1 MQNTEL
7 PGKLPTAP
15 GDVTNKRVLN
25 RTAQPPGIEGIMV
38 DFKSIQG
45 AISNLQAA
53 NELANTSVELRDIT
67 TLHAKTIAL
76 RKVILRA
83 QSSALRAQS
92 EQSTLLERIRQL
104 EQKIAD
110 IEAWNAERQKYQL
123 TEINPGQFVY
133 TLKEQAGSAEPT
145 HMLCANCYNHNE
157 KAILQTEIRYAGRR
171 TVFFCQNCGSDMFF
185 DRTDGRNVRY
195 RPPRLIRRPRSGE

>member
-1 MQNTEL
+1 
-7 PGKLPTAP
+7 
-15 GDVTNKRVLN
+15 
-25 RTAQPPGIEGIMV
+25 MV
-38 DFKSIQG
+38 DLKSIQG

-53 NELANTSVELRDIT
+53 NELANTSIGLRDIA

-104 EQKIAD
+104 EEKIA
-110 IEAWNAERQKYQL
+110 EAQAWNDEKQKYQL
-123 TEINPGQFVY
+123 TEINPGQFAY
-133 TLKEQAGSAEPT
+133 TLKEQTGTEPQ

-157 KAILQTEIRYAGRR
+157 KSILQTEVRYAGRR

-185 DRTDGRNVRY
+185 GQTGSRNEKY
-195 RPPRLIRRPRSGE
+195 RPPRIIKRPRNDE

>member
-1 MQNTEL
+1 MQSTEL

-25 RTAQPPGIEGIMV
+25 RTAQPPRIEGIMV

-53 NELANTSVELRDIT
+53 NELANTSMGLRDIA

-76 RKVILRA
+76 RKVIHRA

-92 EQSTLLERIRQL
+92 EQSTLLERIREL

-110 IEAWNAERQKYQL
+110 MEAWNIEKNKYQL
-123 TEINPGQFVY
+123 TEINPGQFAY
-133 TLKEQAGSAEPT
+133 TLKNQTNSAEPQ

-157 KAILQTEIRYAGRR
+157 KSILQSEIRYAGRH

-185 DRTDGRNVRY
+185 DRTDGRN
-195 RPPRLIRRPRSGE
+195 IKFRRPRVIKRPRNDE